1 MLRRSA
7 LFLIPFVAA
16 LTCVFSTDLTAQ
28 STPIRG
34 FPHDAL
40 AEQARLE
47 EILRATP
54 DTALLHEY
62 LRIMSEEPHHAGSPG
77 SKAVAEYALEKYRSW
92 GVDARIEEFKVL
104 LPTPLERHVELLSPD
119 NYVAR
124 LEETAFPGDKDLAD
138 ANQLPSFNAFS
149 ADGDVTGELVFV
161 NYGIPQDYETLAELG
176 IDVRGKIVIAKY
188 GRSWRGIKPKVAA
201 EHGAI
206 ACLIYSDPEEDG
218 YYVDE
223 PYPIGPMRPEHGVQR
238 GSVMDMPLHPGDPL
252 TPGWGSTDGARR
264 LDRAEAATIMSIPV
278 LPISFGDAMPLL
290 RALGGPL
297 APNDDW
303 KGALP
308 ITYHIGPGP
317 ATVRVALSFD
327 WQLRSI
333 YDVVVQIPGAVYPD
347 QWVIHG
353 NHHDAWVNGGQDP
366 LSGAVAVMES
376 VRSFSELMK
385 TGWRPKRTMI
395 FALWDAEEWGLIGS
409 TEWGEDHAEE
419 LREKGVAYFNT
430 DSYSR
435 GWLGVQGS
443 HTLETFFQEL
453 ARDTRDPVTGKSA
466 LEAIVDRDL
475 ERALTPGDSLR
486 ASEREFRIGALGS
499 GSDYTVFVDH
509 INIASANI
517 GFGGVQAT
525 GIYHSI
531 YDSYDFFMRF
541 HDPTFA
547 YGKTLAGTMA
557 VGMLRMADAPIL
569 PFSFSDA
576 ALTFAEYVSEISDLA
591 AQEVGEGALDVSA
604 MRSAVGELAEAGRAF
619 DQALAVATAL
629 GANVLERE
637 SDALESINQM
647 IYLTERE
654 LGTEDGLPRRP
665 WFRHMMYAPGFYT
678 GYGVKTI
685 PAVREALEQGDLAEA
700 RSFTLVVADAVQRMA
715 TAVREVTDRLATL
728 R

>member
-1 MLRRSA
+1 MLRRTA
-7 LFLIPFVAA
+7 VFLTTCIVA
-16 LTCVFSTDLTAQ
+16 LTCALSTGLAAQ
-28 STPIRG
+28 AMPIRG
-34 FPHDAL
+34 FPQDAL

-47 EILRATP
+47 QMLRSTP
-54 DTALLHEY
+54 DTALLNEY
-62 LRIMSEEPHHAGSPG
+62 LLAMSEEPHHAGSPG
-77 SKAVAEYALEKYRSW
+77 SKAVAEYALAKYRSW

-119 NYVAR
+119 HYVAR
-124 LEETAFPGDKDLAD
+124 LQETAFPGDKDLAD
-138 ANQLPSFNAFS
+138 LNQLPSFNAFS

-161 NYGIPQDYETLAELG
+161 NYGIPQDYETLEELG
-176 IDVRGKIVIAKY
+176 IDVSGKIVIAKY

-206 ACLIYSDPEEDG
+206 ACIIYSDPEEDG

-223 PYPIGPMRPEHGVQR
+223 PYPVGPMRPEHGVQR

-264 LDRAEAATIMSIPV
+264 LDQTDATTIMSIPV
-278 LPISFGDAMPLL
+278 LPISYGDALPLL

-327 WQLRSI
+327 WQIRSI
-333 YDVVVQIPGAVYPD
+333 YDVIVQIPGEVYPD
-347 QWVIHG
+347 QWVLHG

-376 VRSFSELMK
+376 VRSFSELVK

-409 TEWGEDHAEE
+409 TEWGEHHADE
-419 LREKGVAYFNT
+419 LRANGVAYFNT

-443 HTLETFFQEL
+443 HTLETFFKQL
-453 ARDTRDPVTGKSA
+453 ARDTRDPVSGKNA
-466 LEAIVDRDL
+466 LEAILDRDL
-475 ERALTPGDSLR
+475 SRASSSADSLR

-499 GSDYTVFVDH
+499 GSDYTVFLDH

-531 YDSYDFFMRF
+531 YDSYDFFKRF
-541 HDPTFA
+541 HDPSFA
-547 YGKTLAGTMA
+547 YGKTLAGAMGVA
-557 VGMLRMADAPIL
+557 MLRMADAPIL

-576 ALTFAEYVSEISDLA
+576 ALTFAEYVTEISDLA
-591 AQEVGEGALDVSA
+591 AQELGEGALDVTGL
-604 MRSAVGELAEAGRAF
+604 RSAVAELAEAGGAF
-619 DQALAVATAL
+619 DQALDAATAL
-629 GANVLERE
+629 GTRALDSE
-637 SDALESINQM
+637 SDALESINEM
-647 IYLTERE
+647 IFLTERE
-654 LGTEDGLPRRP
+654 LGTEEGLPRRP

-685 PAVREALEQGDLAEA
+685 PAVREALEQRDIAEA
-700 RSFTLVVADAVQRMA
+700 TAYTLVVTDAVRRMA
-715 TAVREVTDRLATL
+715 TTVREVTTRLRGL